1 MSCASLV
8 HDARDCIESGASRE
22 QVLDSLKL
30 VEDELH
36 QVSQECYDQQ
46 VLRDVSNSTYKL
58 NPQPVEIG
66 FELTR
71 MCRQAKLVQP
81 VEVCRVE
88 VDTALCSHAIRNGQ
102 SNGKWTNHLLLCLLS
117 DCVAQVSSIVIRRI
131 LSHSVSLSE

>member
-8 HDARDCIESGASRE
+8 HEARDYIQSGASRE
-22 QVLDSLKL
+22 QVSDSLKL
-30 VEDELH
+30 VEDELQ

-71 MCRQAKLVQP
+71 LCRQAKLVQP
-81 VEVCRVE
+81 VEVCHVE
-88 VDTALCSHAIRNGQ
+88 VDIALCGHAIRNGQ
-102 SNGKWTNHLLLCLLS
+102 SNGNEATICCSVCHLIVWHRS
-117 DCVAQVSSIVIRRI
+117 QVS
-131 LSHSVSLSE
+131 